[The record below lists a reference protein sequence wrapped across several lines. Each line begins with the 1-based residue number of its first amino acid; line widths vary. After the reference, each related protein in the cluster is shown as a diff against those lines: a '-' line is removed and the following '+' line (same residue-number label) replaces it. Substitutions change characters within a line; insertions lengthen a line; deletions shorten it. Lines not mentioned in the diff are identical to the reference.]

1 MLSELFYKNHT
12 VLNADTCHFLT
23 LDFNEPFPDF
33 NGTFDDTKI
42 ENVTEEKMLGIVF
55 DNKQKS

>member
-1 MLSELFYKNHT
+1 M
-12 VLNADTCHFLT
+12 VLNADMCHFLT
-23 LDFNEPFPDF
+23 LDFNEPFLDF